1 MQLTKIALS
10 CGLDQHIPSSLN
22 KTDINVEFEQFYEG
36 LLKDIL
42 NILEGNLTTLKTK
55 LLCTC
60 EKYTRIKFPYKYQKT
75 VKGLFKNQNIV
86 IMKQYKGRGVVIME
100 KSKCREKCLMILE
113 NGNFKTLDH
122 DLTK

>member
-1 MQLTKIALS
+1 MLNSNNSMK
-10 CGLDQHIPSSLN
+10 DSS
-22 KTDINVEFEQFYEG
+22 
-36 LLKDIL
+36 
-42 NILEGNLTTLKTK
+42 NLTTLKTK

-113 NGNFKTLDH
+113 NGNLKRLITILPNKPKEKYNQFY
-122 DLTK
+122 